1 MKQEQVFGRLATA
14 MPGDEQDGKVW
25 RRHCAKIDHLSID
38 RQQTNITQKCDIS
51 IVNQDGK
58 IWRRHCAKIDDLSI
72 DHLDRQQ
79 TNTTQHCDI
88 SIWMERFGED

>member
-38 RQQTNITQKCDIS
+38 RQQTNI
-51 IVNQDGK
+51 IVIK
-58 IWRRHCAKIDDLSI
+58 
-72 DHLDRQQ
+72 
-79 TNTTQHCDI
+79 
-88 SIWMERFGED
+88 M

>member
-38 RQQTNITQKCDIS
+38 D
-51 IVNQDGK
+51 
-58 IWRRHCAKIDDLSI
+58 
-72 DHLDRQQ
+72 LDRQQ